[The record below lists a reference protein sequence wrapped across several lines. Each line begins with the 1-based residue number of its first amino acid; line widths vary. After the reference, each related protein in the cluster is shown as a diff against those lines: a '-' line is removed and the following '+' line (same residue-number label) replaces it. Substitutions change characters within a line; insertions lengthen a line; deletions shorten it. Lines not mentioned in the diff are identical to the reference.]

1 MVIKF
6 WNKLCVCVRVCVC
19 GLGNILVPVVI
30 FSFNVVLLNEPGIH
44 VSAKHFLFSVK
55 QNSRLTCQYFS

>member
-6 WNKLCVCVRVCVC
+6 WNKLCV

-44 VSAKHFLFSVK
+44 VSAKHFLLSV
-55 QNSRLTCQYFS
+55 SREFKAYLSMFFLMSPSSS